1 MLERAAQ
8 KLRLDQL
15 VIQQGRQQQSKGMSR
30 LSIVDNPHSSRIL
43 AANKDELLEMITAGA
58 EKIINTNDEYVF
70 SSLVSFVFANFSA
83 V

>member
-8 KLRLDQL
+8 KLCLDQL
-15 VIQQGRQQQSKGMSR
+15 VIQQGSQKVI
-30 LSIVDNPHSSRIL
+30 LIVPPLMDTFHYSCWACL

-58 EKIINTNDEYVF
+58 KIINTNDEYVSIF
-70 SSLVSFVFANFSA
+70 FCHCLFADINA